1 MGTTESPLQSAGGS
15 ALRVLTKPWVDRVL
29 AAVAMVPFVRSVYL
43 SVSHHNIHMNIPSV
57 LFVASM
63 LVIIGTTLFR
73 KAPVRVTP
81 NPWFWTLA
89 FVATYWGFLTWRM
102 HNGGRQVAPVLI
114 VNIIAVLGTTIVLW
128 GRFSLGRSIG
138 FVPAQRDIVVH
149 GAYRFV
155 RHPIYTGLFLGLL
168 ADCLSHG
175 SPRNFLID
183 GLCVF
188 WFVIKSLV
196 EETFLKNDPAYAA
209 YLRRV
214 RWHWFPGVI

>member
-1 MGTTESPLQSAGGS
+1 MATTESPVVLQSGGGS

-29 AAVAMVPFVRSVYL
+29 AAAAITPFVYSVVVNY
-43 SVSHHNIHMNIPSV
+43 HNVHTDIPSV
-57 LFVASM
+57 LWLVDM
-63 LVIIGTTLFR
+63 LIIISTVLFR

-81 NPWFWTLA
+81 NPWYWALA
-89 FVATYWGFLTWRM
+89 FVATYWGFLTW
-102 HNGGRQVAPVLI
+102 GIQIDGRPVAPVLI
-114 VNIIAVLGTTIVLW
+114 FNTIAVLGTAIELW

-138 FVPAQRDIVVH
+138 FVPAQRDIVVY

-168 ADCLSHG
+168 ADCLANWSL
-175 SPRNFLID
+175 RNFWIN
-183 GLCVF
+183 GLMVF

-196 EETFLKNDPAYAA
+196 EENFLKNDPAYAA
-209 YLRRV
+209 YLQRV